1 LDFSIPFHI
10 VGNTKNLTHVID
22 LSHTGQSMVHK
33 VTAVQAKYLF
43 TTNIF
48 VRASLSESKSKWL
61 LSFTISV
68 DIHES
73 EGNDTISERFVNV
86 FDLKS

>member
-1 LDFSIPFHI
+1 MDFSIPFHI

-48 VRASLSESKSKWL
+48 VRASLSEF
-61 LSFTISV
+61 SFTISV